1 MADAVK
7 IVTRTIYGAAL
18 QTSQTLKTPH
28 QIREFTTINEALN
41 VPDIVPYQPN
51 PMTAGAQIAQS
62 YNAETDTN
70 KLATQYWCIGNGGHS
85 MVSKGEKAIP
95 LPITVV
101 HRSNDACLYE
111 ILPFVVKPI
120 DQDLTR
126 EQRVNY
132 RLRKIL
138 MIDGE
143 YYVAYFAR
151 KLPTQE
157 LASKMLHTKVQ
168 DGVPATVEF
177 IPSVNNLNPA
187 RPTIGQ
193 ENDGSFLSV
202 SSSVLIDFT
211 EQDVNWLKEACEIL
225 YGSAEFAIISE
236 IAICSGIDK
245 VVQQEYPL
253 DGTQTSTNIANQNIM
268 EAVGVQVTCF
278 MNPFYSAISG
288 NQGFGFELDL
298 GAAEPLFS
306 SN

>member
-28 QIREFTTINEALN
+28 QILEFTSINEALN

-51 PMTAGAQIAQS
+51 PLTAGAQIAQS

-70 KLATQYWCIGNGGHS
+70 NLAVQYWCIGNGGHN
-85 MVSKGEKAIP
+85 MVTKGEKAIP
-95 LPITVV
+95 LPITEV

-120 DQDLTR
+120 DQDLSI
-126 EQRVNY
+126 EQRKNY
-132 RLRKIL
+132 RLRKVL
-138 MIDGE
+138 FIDGE
-143 YYVAYFAR
+143 YYVAYYAR

-168 DGVPATVEF
+168 DGVSATVEF
-177 IPSVNNLNPA
+177 IPSINNLNPPK
-187 RPTIGQ
+187 PTIGQ

-253 DGTQTSTNIANQNIM
+253 SGTQTSTNIANQNIL
-268 EAVGVQVTCF
+268 EAVGVQVACF

-298 GAAEPLFS
+298 GAAEPLFA

>member
-18 QTSQTLKTPH
+18 QTSHTLKTAH
-28 QIREFTTINEALN
+28 QVREFTTINEALN
-41 VPDIVPYQPN
+41 VPEIVPYQPT
-51 PMTAGAQIAQS
+51 PLTAGAQVPQS
-62 YNAETDTN
+62 YNPETDTN
-70 KLATQYWCIGNGGHS
+70 NLAVQYWCIGNGGHG

-95 LPITVV
+95 LPITDA

-111 ILPFVVKPI
+111 ILPFVVKTV
-120 DQDLTR
+120 DQDLSR

-143 YYVAYFAR
+143 YYVAYYAR
-151 KLPTQE
+151 KLPSQE
-157 LASKMLHTKVQ
+157 LSSKMLHTKVQ
-168 DGVPATVEF
+168 DGVSTTVEF
-177 IPSVNNLNPA
+177 IPSINNLNPTK
-187 RPTIGQ
+187 PIIGQ
-193 ENDGSFLSV
+193 ENDGSYLSV
-202 SSSVLIDFT
+202 SSSILIDFT
-211 EQDVNWLKEACEIL
+211 EQDVNWLKEACEVL

-245 VVQQEYPL
+245 VIQQEYPL
-253 DGTQTSTNIANQNIM
+253 NGTQTSTNISTQNLF
-268 EAVGVQVTCF
+268 EAVAVQVSCF
-278 MNPFYSAISG
+278 INPFYSAISG
-288 NQGFGFELDL
+288 NQGFGFDLDL

>member
-18 QTSQTLKTPH
+18 QTSHTLKTPH
-28 QIREFTTINEALN
+28 QIREYTTINEALN
-41 VPDIVPYQPN
+41 VPEIVPYQPS
-51 PMTAGAQIAQS
+51 PISAGAQVPQS
-62 YNAETDTN
+62 YNAETDTID
-70 KLATQYWCIGNGGHS
+70 LAVQYWCIGNGGHN
-85 MVSKGEKAIP
+85 MVTKGEKAIP
-95 LPITVV
+95 LPITEV

-111 ILPFVVKPI
+111 ILPFVVKPV
-120 DQDLTR
+120 DQDLSR
-126 EQRVNY
+126 EQRTNY
-132 RLRKIL
+132 RLRKVM

-143 YYVAYFAR
+143 YFIAYYAR

-168 DGVPATVEF
+168 DGIATTVEF
-177 IPSVNNLNPA
+177 IPSINNLNPTK
-187 RPTIGQ
+187 PTIGQ

-202 SSSVLIDFT
+202 SSSILIDFT

-236 IAICSGIDK
+236 IAICSGVDK
-245 VVQQEYPL
+245 LIQQEYPL
-253 DGTQTSTNIANQNIM
+253 NGTQTSSNIATQNLM
-268 EAVGVQVTCF
+268 EAVGVQVSCF
-278 MNPFYSAISG
+278 INPFYSAISG
-288 NQGFGFELDL
+288 NQGFGFDLDL